1 MARGEITSKKPK
13 GNLDEAVGAIPPGAY
28 SIKAFCIAHNIS
40 EAFYFKLKKEGRGP
54 REMAVGRRTLISIE
68 AAADWRHEREA
79 DAATDLKQ

>member
-1 MARGEITSKKPK
+1 MDLRTRY
-13 GNLDEAVGAIPPGAY
+13 Y

-40 EAFYFKLKKEGRGP
+40 EAFFFKLKKEGRGP

-79 DAATDLKQ
+79 DAAIEARLKQ